1 MEALID
7 LCYRFSMK
15 LTLQLQLLPDEA
27 QSDALRETMERFN
40 EAATWLAGHA
50 YARKL
55 ANKIELQKLHYRELR
70 ERFALSSQMAV
81 RCIAQVVEAYKR
93 DKSKQPTFRP
103 HAAAQRQQR
112 DAVEALEGHDPL
124 VVGDGRVVV
133 PFVMGAYQRE
143 RFGFAKGQ
151 CDLVLRPDGL
161 WWLLATV
168 DVPDGTPLP
177 SSDFLG
183 VDLGVVNLA
192 TDSDGCTHSGATVE
206 AVRVRL
212 HERRRKLQKAAA
224 ARKKRGRRPK
234 NIRRALR
241 RLNRR
246 EARFRAH
253 VNHILSKQLVAK
265 AKDTG
270 CGLALED
277 LQGIRD
283 RTRFRKPQRA
293 RMAGWAFSQLRTFVA
308 YKARLAGVRLVL
320 VDPTNTSRTCATCG
334 HCDKANRRSQA
345 QFGCQACGHQAHA
358 DLNAARNIRAR
369 AAVNQPMVSEQS
381 RQQAPSTGISSVL

>member
-1 MEALID
+1 MD
-7 LCYRFSMK
+7 SCYRFSMK

-103 HAAAQRQQR
+103 HAAVPYDQRIVSFKGLDR
-112 DAVEALEGHDPL
+112 VSLL
-124 VVGDGRVVV
+124 TLRGRVVV

-161 WWLLATV
+161 WLLLATV

-183 VDLGVVNLA
+183 VDLGVANLA

-212 HERRRKLQKAAA
+212 HERRRQLQKAAA
-224 ARKKRGRRPK
+224 ARKRRGRRPK

-320 VDPTNTSRTCATCG
+320 VDPRNTSRTCATCG

-358 DLNAARNIRAR
+358 DINAARNIRAR